1 MTNRSDKQTADVLL
15 LASVLEKLR
24 THDGLTVAR
33 LHAGRSGIA
42 APLMELAATR
52 RFASVHELDPAS
64 AAFDLVVKS
73 VRDDLQGTQQL
84 VADAILALGLH
95 EETHARAG
103 IEDRVTRSLYSPS
116 LGRRRE
122 TLLNNWH
129 RLHQALGLKA
139 AEAPSDRALRGTTEP
154 AVLREL
160 ANQLIRR
167 DIYSVGSKTVTM
179 LDAVPTPETPASGR
193 VIVVGGAVMDA
204 TFRTNLL
211 PAPETSSEAYSFDL
225 SPGGKGL
232 TQAVATARLGLR
244 TSLLAAVTD
253 DRFGEEIL
261 QYLQEEGVDTS
272 LVKRV
277 HGGRTPFTGVFEKEL
292 GDSIAVNWRN
302 QNEVFL
308 SPQDISD
315 RYGQLAGCDVL
326 LTTFEVPR
334 ETMQHTLALAHRDP
348 DNRPLVILTPGQPY
362 TDERISR
369 DTFSRI
375 DYLVAHPWELGP
387 FAPQSPGPFDPDPV
401 ARNLL
406 AFGVETICMLVN
418 GGCTV
423 YSGPAHD
430 VLSVPAF
437 PSIYKEASAA
447 RDAFCAA
454 LAAKLIE
461 NESKFSREVALWA
474 AASMSCATT
483 DFPLSN
489 SMPDRKRID
498 SLLARSPFWGMNG
511 GAAG

>member
-24 THDGLTVAR
+24 THDGLTTAR

-64 AAFDLVVKS
+64 AAFDLVATCVG
-73 VRDDLQGTQQL
+73 DDLQGTQQI

-95 EETHARAG
+95 TDTYTRAG
-103 IEDRVTRSLYSPS
+103 IDERITLALYSTS

-122 TLLNNWH
+122 TLLNHWH
-129 RLHQALGLKA
+129 RLHQALGHRPG
-139 AEAPSDRALRGTTEP
+139 EAPSDRALRGTTEP

-167 DIYSVGSKTVTM
+167 DIYSVGSKTVAM
-179 LDAVPTPETPASGR
+179 LDAAPTTDTPRKGR

-204 TFRTNLL
+204 TFRIKAL
-211 PAPETSSEAYSFDL
+211 PAPETSSEAYGFDL
-225 SPGGKGL
+225 SPGGKAL
-232 TQAVATARLGLR
+232 TQAVAAARLGLQ
-244 TSLLAAVTD
+244 TSLIAAVTD

-261 QYLQEEGVDTS
+261 QHLRDEGVDTS
-272 LVKRV
+272 LIKRIR
-277 HGGRTPFTGVFEKEL
+277 GRRTPFTGVFEREL

-302 QNEVFL
+302 QAEVFL
-308 SPQDISD
+308 EPDDMDD
-315 RYGQLAGCDVL
+315 RYDHLAGCDAL
-326 LTTFEVPR
+326 LMTFEVPR
-334 ETMQHTLALAHRDP
+334 ETMQQTLALAHRTP
-348 DNRPLVILTPGQPY
+348 ASRPLVIVTPGQPY
-362 TDERISR
+362 VDERISG
-369 DTFSRI
+369 DTFPRI
-375 DYLVAHPWELGP
+375 DYLVAHPWELGH
-387 FAPQSPGPFDPDPV
+387 FASQGLSPFDPDPV

-406 AFGVETICMLVN
+406 AFGVETLCLLVN

-423 YSGPAHD
+423 YSGPAHE
-430 VLSVPAF
+430 VISVPII
-437 PSIYKEASAA
+437 PSIYKESSAS

-454 LAAKLIE
+454 LAARLID
-461 NESKFSREVALWA
+461 NDRKFTGEVALWA
-474 AASMSCATT
+474 AAAMSCASA

-498 SLLARSPFWGMNG
+498 ALLSRSPFTVTG
-511 GAAG
+511 GGLG